1 MVYMIAMSEKRWVKP
16 DLEAIR
22 LEQTKSGAGSNQENK
37 PGQGSKNK
45 SADAA
50 QSPT

>member
-1 MVYMIAMSEKRWVKP
+1 MIVMSEKRWVKP

-22 LEQTKSGAGSNQENK
+22 LEQTKSGTINSQENK

-50 QSPT
+50 QSPV